1 MIGRTWCWVI
11 CYLQSSKPKPKN
23 VASRGVLAK
32 LKIKKSLLHGEGI
45 FAYGDVAVVDV
56 EVEGAVV
63 DVDDVA
69 GPLVL
74 VAAVPPPI
82 TTCT

>member
-1 MIGRTWCWVI
+1 LGEPGVGLPAITVFEAEAQKTWRT
-11 CYLQSSKPKPKN
+11 
-23 VASRGVLAK
+23 RGVLAK

-82 TTCT
+82 TTWT